1 MTYEELDKEFDKF
14 LKSMRDG
21 DPYAKWPRKKRLE
34 LASIRPILIACNI
47 PESNVICFKEDGKEQ
62 EEPDF
67 IIKDFEGKRV
77 GVEVVNCVASLK
89 HGNNHVR
96 VQSDIETA
104 IKEYE
109 NRLKKSGEHHIHVTL
124 DLASGIY
131 STNQKQAEFIESF
144 IAEIENHRQGKTSQQ
159 IYVEKVTCFEH
170 KALHTCVICPFFYM
184 TRPITKDDFASWIDK
199 KENKLKNYREKNDNK
214 DIDEY
219 WLVIHAPSAEL
230 LSVEDYHQ
238 EAPIISQYTRIYLTA
253 FFDECAR
260 IL

>member
-104 IKEYE
+104 IKEYK
-109 NRLKKSGEHHIHVTL
+109 NRLKKRGEHHIHVTL
-124 DLASGIY
+124 DLALGIY
-131 STNQKQAEFIESF
+131 AINQKQTDFIEGF
-144 IAEIENHRQGKTSQQ
+144 ITEIENHRKGIT
-159 IYVEKVTCFEH
+159 IERMYVEKVSCYEH
-170 KALHTCVICPFFYM
+170 NELNTSVICPFIYM
-184 TRPITKDDFASWIDK
+184 PRKIK
-199 KENKLKNYREKNDNK
+199 KEDFLQSISQKEKKLNNYKHKTENKG
-214 DIDEY
+214 IDEY
-219 WLVIHAPSAEL
+219 WLVIHSPSEEL
-230 LSVEDYHQ
+230 LSVKNYRHEGV
-238 EAPIISQYTRIYLTA
+238 ITSQYARIYLTA
-253 FFDECAR
+253 YYDECAR